1 MRRLPFLAILAM
13 LLWAGS
19 AVAETIVLNTAH
31 TWPRSTPDGRG
42 FEDLI
47 VNEAFRRLGMEVKI
61 VHLPSE
67 RALVNANKGID
78 DGNFARIA
86 GLEKDYPNLV
96 MVPEQIATFEFAA
109 FARDSSIRIDGWES
123 LQSYS
128 VGIVTGWKILEAN
141 VTRTRLLTKVSSP
154 DALFDLLVHGRVD
167 IVVFD
172 REQGKAILRRNGIS
186 GVMALKPLLA
196 STDMFIY
203 LNSRHA
209 ALAPKLAAVLRE
221 MKRDGSFARIEGS
234 VIKDPD

>member
-1 MRRLPFLAILAM
+1 MRRLSFLAILAVF
-13 LLWAGS
+13 LWAGS
-19 AVAETIVLNTAH
+19 ACAETIVLNTAH
-31 TWPRSTPDGRG
+31 TYPLSTPDCKGY
-42 FEDLI
+42 EDLI

-78 DGNFARIA
+78 DGNFSRIA
-86 GLEKDYPNLV
+86 GLEKNYSNLV

-109 FARDSSIRIDGWES
+109 FARDPSIRIDGWES

-141 VTRTRLLTKVSSP
+141 VTKTRLLTKVSSA

-172 REQGKAILRRNGIS
+172 SEQGKAIMRRNGIS
-186 GVMALKPLLA
+186 GVTALKPLLA

-209 ALAPKLAAVLRE
+209 ALAPKLAAVLRG
-221 MKRDGSFARIEGS
+221 MKRDGSFARIVGS
-234 VIKDPD
+234 VKDSD